1 MNMTAPAHRRLFWI
15 ASITFILVGVPLAS
29 YGLNTHQSAAA
40 LTRPTQPGQQ
50 AQQAQEN
57 QGQDGPLKKPQ
68 AKRKHGAD
76 DFAKRFL
83 DDVKL
88 IITPEEEQAFK
99 RLGTDAEKEQFIEI
113 FWQHRDPTPDT
124 EENEYRDEHYRR
136 LAYADER
143 YSAGVRGRNTDRGR
157 IYILHGP
164 PDSIE
169 SHPAGGPYQR
179 TAEEGGGET
188 QVHPFE
194 RWRYRHLENIGEEV
208 EIEFVDTCGC
218 GDYHISLDPDE
229 KDAES
234 HVPNAGLKLAEE
246 LGITTKAQRLAGH
259 DASLFGGNSQ
269 SKMFDKMDQLAR
281 AMAPPPVK
289 FRDLEEIVNSKIRY
303 DLLPFDVQIDYVKA
317 SADTVLVPITIQVA
331 NRDLTYVAK
340 DGIQHASVN
349 IFGRVTTLT
358 GRIAQT
364 FEEPLRLDQPQ
375 GSFENFIGNASV
387 YQKMLPL
394 RPGLY
399 LLSVVLKDVN
409 GDKLGSVR
417 QKISVPEFS
426 DDKLAS
432 SSLIVADVM
441 EMAPATEISAGN
453 FVIGTD
459 KVRPRVASS
468 GKPAK
473 FKRNQ
478 KVNLWMQVYNLAV
491 DQQTRKPSA
500 TVVYEVRD
508 VATNKPVIYLTETA
522 DQLVNRGDHVTLHQ
536 SLAPNKLGPGVYE
549 VTIKVNDLVS
559 KQTIAPTAKF
569 SVE

>member
-15 ASITFILVGVPLAS
+15 ASITFILMGVPLVS

-40 LTRPTQPGQQ
+40 LTRQTQPGQQ
-50 AQQAQEN
+50 AQEK
-57 QGQDGPLKKPQ
+57 QGQDDPLKKPQ

-143 YSAGVRGRNTDRGR
+143 FSAGIHGRNTDRGR

-194 RWRYRHLENIGEEV
+194 RWRYRHLEGIAQEV
-208 EIEFVDTCGC
+208 EFEFVDTCGC
-218 GDYHISLDPDE
+218 GDYHVTLDPDE
-229 KDAES
+229 KDALAK
-234 HVPNAGLKLAEE
+234 VPGAGPKLAEE
-246 LGITTKAQRLAGH
+246 LGITTKAQRGRGEP
-259 DASLFGGNSQ
+259 SLFGGNSQ

-317 SADTVLVPITIQVA
+317 SSDTVLVPITIQVA

-340 DGIQHASVN
+340 DGVQHASVN

-358 GRIAQT
+358 GRIA
-364 FEEPLRLDQPQ
+364 
-375 GSFENFIGNASV
+375 
-387 YQKMLPL
+387 
-394 RPGLY
+394 
-399 LLSVVLKDVN
+399 
-409 GDKLGSVR
+409 
-417 QKISVPEFS
+417 
-426 DDKLAS
+426 
-432 SSLIVADVM
+432 
-441 EMAPATEISAGN
+441 
-453 FVIGTD
+453 
-459 KVRPRVASS
+459 
-468 GKPAK
+468 
-473 FKRNQ
+473 
-478 KVNLWMQVYNLAV
+478 
-491 DQQTRKPSA
+491 
-500 TVVYEVRD
+500 
-508 VATNKPVIYLTETA
+508 
-522 DQLVNRGDHVTLHQ
+522 
-536 SLAPNKLGPGVYE
+536 
-549 VTIKVNDLVS
+549 
-559 KQTIAPTAKF
+559 
-569 SVE
+569 

>member
-1 MNMTAPAHRRLFWI
+1 MGLP
-15 ASITFILVGVPLAS
+15 LVS
-29 YGLNTHQSAAA
+29 YGLNTHQSTAAS
-40 LTRPTQPGQQ
+40 TRQAEASQE
-50 AQQAQEN
+50 AQQT
-57 QGQDGPLKKPQ
+57 QGQDDPLKKPQ
-68 AKRKHGAD
+68 GKRKRGVD

-83 DDVKL
+83 NDVRL

-99 RLGTDAEKEQFIEI
+99 RLGTDAEREQFIEI

-124 EENEYRDEHYRR
+124 EENEYRDEFYRR

-143 YSAGVRGRNTDRGR
+143 FSAGIHGRNTDRGGV
-157 IYILHGP
+157 YILHGP

-179 TAEEGGGET
+179 TAEEGGGQT

-194 RWRYRHLENIGEEV
+194 RWRYRHLEGIGEEI

-229 KDAES
+229 KDAMS

-246 LGITTKAQRLAGH
+246 LGILNKAQRGRG
-259 DASLFGGNSQ
+259 DPSLFGGNSQ
-269 SKMFDKMDQLAR
+269 SRTFEKIEQQAR
-281 AMAPPPVK
+281 VMAPPPVK
-289 FRDLEEIVNSKIRY
+289 FPGREGIDSIIRY
-303 DLLPFDVQIDYVKA
+303 NLLPFDVQIDYVKA

-340 DGIQHASVN
+340 DGIQHASLD

-375 GSFENFIGNASV
+375 GVFENFIGNSSV

-409 GDKLGSVR
+409 GDKLGSIR
-417 QKISVPEFS
+417 QKIFVPEFN

-441 EMAPATEISAGN
+441 EMAPATEIATGG

-478 KVNLWMQVYNLAV
+478 KVNLWMQVYNLAL
-491 DQQTRKPSA
+491 DEQTRKPSA
-500 TVVYEVRD
+500 TVVYEIRD
-508 VATNKPVIYLTETA
+508 VATNKPVMYLTETP
-522 DQLVNRGDHVTLHQ
+522 DQLAVRGDHVTLHQ
-536 SLAPNKLGPGVYE
+536 SLAPNKLEPGVYE
-549 VTIKVNDLVS
+549 VTIKVNDQIS

>member
-1 MNMTAPAHRRLFWI
+1 MEF
-15 ASITFILVGVPLAS
+15 
-29 YGLNTHQSAAA
+29 
-40 LTRPTQPGQQ
+40 
-50 AQQAQEN
+50 
-57 QGQDGPLKKPQ
+57 
-68 AKRKHGAD
+68 
-76 DFAKRFL
+76 
-83 DDVKL
+83 
-88 IITPEEEQAFK
+88 
-99 RLGTDAEKEQFIEI
+99 
-113 FWQHRDPTPDT
+113 
-124 EENEYRDEHYRR
+124 
-136 LAYADER
+136 
-143 YSAGVRGRNTDRGR
+143 
-157 IYILHGP
+157 
-164 PDSIE
+164 
-169 SHPAGGPYQR
+169 
-179 TAEEGGGET
+179 
-188 QVHPFE
+188 
-194 RWRYRHLENIGEEV
+194 
-208 EIEFVDTCGC
+208 EFVDTCGC
-218 GDYHISLDPDE
+218 GDYHVTLDPDE
-229 KDAES
+229 KDALAK
-234 HVPNAGLKLAEE
+234 VPGAGPKLAEE
-246 LGITTKAQRLAGH
+246 LGITTKAQRGRGEP
-259 DASLFGGNSQ
+259 SLFGGNSQ

-317 SADTVLVPITIQVA
+317 SSDTVLVPITIQVA

-340 DGIQHASVN
+340 DGVQHASVN

-375 GSFENFIGNASV
+375 GLFESFIGNASV

-417 QKISVPEFS
+417 QKILVPEFS

-453 FVIGTD
+453 FVIGKD
-459 KVRPRVASS
+459 KVRPRVASN

-491 DQQTRKPSA
+491 DQQTKKSSA
-500 TVVYEVRD
+500 TVVYEIRD

-522 DQLVNRGDHVTLHQ
+522 GQLVNRGDHVTLHQ
-536 SLAPNKLGPGVYE
+536 SLAPNKLEPGLYE